1 MGGREGLPSKPQD
14 VFDFICEL
22 KTLSLAGFKQPAQD
36 DAGLRQD
43 LARCCPAT
51 FSLKQCVCDIRLPRL
66 GQSTPKRLALFV
78 VVPDRRT
85 SVPTALNNRNLQQ
98 VARARPPDA
107 ETAAGRGRW
116 PCQQAHGRL
125 EP

>member
-51 FSLKQCVCDIRLPRL
+51 FSLKQCVCDIRLTRL
-66 GQSTPKRLALFV
+66 GQSTPKRLDLFV
-78 VVPDRRT
+78 VVPHHRT
-85 SVPTALNNRNLQQ
+85 SSPTALSNLHLHQLC
-98 VARARPPDA
+98 PPQ
-107 ETAAGRGRW
+107 
-116 PCQQAHGRL
+116 PSHPHPL
-125 EP
+125 